1 MTTTFRPRFSVPP
14 GAHLEEK
21 LEELGMTQAE
31 LARRTGLSQKHIN
44 QLIAGDVSLSPRTA
58 VLLERVTGMPAS
70 LWNNYESRWQTHLA
84 AEQADRELEPLADWA
99 ARFPVGDM
107 RRRDAIST
115 DASGPT
121 LVAELLRFFG
131 IAQADKWDTVY
142 ERVVTAQYRAAHG
155 RDRNP
160 YAVAAW
166 LREAEIEATNIHTE
180 PFDAK
185 RARALPDTVRQVVRN
200 ATSAAQWWP
209 ELVYSFS
216 QTGIALVL
224 VPEYPGLTKLN
235 GATQWQS
242 PSKAVIAV
250 TGRHKRADVL
260 WFTVMHEL
268 AHVLL
273 HKKRQTFIDLEDGAA
288 SDSPEEQEADAF
300 AVHALIPED
309 LQPEFAD
316 IPKRDLK
323 AAVRFADRHELAVG
337 AVIGR
342 LQREGRLPHHFGS
355 KQHHEWLNLDEP
367 FWSA

>member
-1 MTTTFRPRFSVPP
+1 MTTAFRPRFSVPP

-84 AEQADRELEPLADWA
+84 AVQADHELEHLADWA
-99 ARFPVGDM
+99 ARFPVSDM
-107 RRRDAIST
+107 RRRGALSSDS
-115 DASGPT
+115 SGPT
-121 LVAELLRFFG
+121 LVSELLRFFG

-142 ERVVTAQYRAAHG
+142 ERVVAAQYRAAQG
-155 RDRNP
+155 RDRDS

-166 LREAEIEATNIHTE
+166 LREAEIEATKIYTD
-180 PFDAK
+180 PFDVK
-185 RARALPDTVRQVVRN
+185 RARALPDTVRQVVRD
-200 ATSAAQWWP
+200 ASSAATWWP
-209 ELVYSFS
+209 ELVSSFS
-216 QTGIALVL
+216 QAGIALVL

-242 PSKAVIAV
+242 PHKAVVAV
-250 TGRHKRADVL
+250 TGRGKRADIL
-260 WFTVMHEL
+260 WFTLIHEL

-273 HKKRQTFIDLEDGAA
+273 HKKRQTFINLEHDAG
-288 SDSPEEQEADAF
+288 SECPEEQEADAF
-300 AVHALIPED
+300 ATHALIPEECHA
-309 LQPEFAD
+309 EFDA
-316 IPKRDLK
+316 IPKRNLR
-323 AAVRFADRHELAVG
+323 AAVRFAHHHELPVG

-342 LQREGRLPHHFGS
+342 LQHEGRLPHQYGH
-355 KQHHEWLNLDEP
+355 KYHERLNLEEP

>member
-1 MTTTFRPRFSVPP
+1 MTSTFRPRFSVPP

-44 QLIAGDVSLSPRTA
+44 QLIAGDASLSPRTA
-58 VLLERVTGMPAS
+58 VLLERVTSMPAS

-84 AEQADRELEPLADWA
+84 AEQADRELEHLADWA

-107 RRRDAIST
+107 RRRGVISP

-155 RDRNP
+155 QDRNP

-166 LREAEIEATNIHTE
+166 LREAEAEATKIHTE
-180 PFDAK
+180 PFEAH
-185 RARALPDTVRQVVRN
+185 RARALPATVRQVVRD
-200 ATSAAQWWP
+200 ASSAARWWP
-209 ELVYSFS
+209 ELVHSFS

-242 PSKAVIAV
+242 PHKAVIAV
-250 TGRHKRADVL
+250 TGRNKRADIL
-260 WFTVMHEL
+260 WFTLMHEL

-273 HKKRQTFIDLEDGAA
+273 HKKRQTFINLEEDAG
-288 SDSPEEQEADAF
+288 SRNPEEQEADAF
-300 AVHALIPED
+300 AARALIPE
-309 LQPEFAD
+309 QFQAEFDAL
-316 IPKRDLK
+316 PKRNLQT
-323 AAVRFADRHELAVG
+323 AVRFANHHGLPVG

-342 LQREGRLPHHFGS
+342 LQREDRLPHQYGY
-355 KQHHEWLNLDEP
+355 KYHESLKLEEP